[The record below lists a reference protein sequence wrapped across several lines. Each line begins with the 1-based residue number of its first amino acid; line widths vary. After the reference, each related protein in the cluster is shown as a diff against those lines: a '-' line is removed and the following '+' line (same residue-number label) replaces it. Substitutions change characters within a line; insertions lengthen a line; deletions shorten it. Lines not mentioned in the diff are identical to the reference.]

1 MFRIHIGGKMSQN
14 GSTIPRRQ
22 LGRHLRDLRQQ
33 SGLTI
38 ANVAKAIERG
48 DSTVQRLETAD
59 PAVRI
64 RLWDIE
70 AICRVLGADETTTEG
85 LKGLAQQAN
94 TKHWWHEYGDL
105 IPEDFDVYIGLE
117 ADATKLTSYA
127 ELVPGLA
134 QTANF
139 ARSLFTTAHPEA
151 TPAEID
157 RRVEIRLNRQ
167 VLFTRKAHPIE
178 VDMVLDQSVL
188 HRVIGSAK
196 IMATQLRHLADLS
209 TRDNFTIRVLPYSA
223 GLPLGDL
230 TGPFIVLDF
239 GAGADG
245 QPIEPT
251 VVYVES
257 YTGAMYFTDQ
267 RVVERYRRAAAEHR
281 KLALNEPASRDLLRK
296 TAREFMA

>member
-1 MFRIHIGGKMSQN
+1 MSQS

-38 ANVAKAIERG
+38 ASVAKAIERG

-94 TKHWWHEYGDL
+94 TKHWWHEYGDV

-117 ADATKLTSYA
+117 ADAKKLTSYA

-134 QTANF
+134 QTADF
-139 ARSLFTTAHPEA
+139 ARSLFTTVHPEA
-151 TPAEID
+151 RAAEID
-157 RRVEIRLNRQ
+157 RRVEIRMNRQ
-167 VLFTRKAHPIE
+167 VLFTRKARPIE
-178 VDMVLDQSVL
+178 VDMVLDESVL
-188 HRVIGSAK
+188 HRVIGNAK
-196 IMATQLRHLADLS
+196 IMAAQLRRLADLS
-209 TRDNFTIRVLPYSA
+209 TRDNFSIRVLPFAA
-223 GLPLGDL
+223 GLPLGDP

-239 GAGADG
+239 GLDG
-245 QPIEPT
+245 NGQTVEPT

-267 RVVERYRRAAAEHR
+267 RVVERYQRAAMKHR
-281 KLALNEPASRDLLRK
+281 GLALGEQASRDLLRK
-296 TAREFMA
+296 AAREFTT

>member
-1 MFRIHIGGKMSQN
+1 MSQN

-38 ANVAKAIERG
+38 ASVAKAIERG

-94 TKHWWHEYGDL
+94 TKHWWHEYGDV

-117 ADATKLTSYA
+117 ADAKKLTSYA

-134 QTANF
+134 QTPDF
-139 ARSLFTTAHPEA
+139 ARSLFTTVHPEA
-151 TPAEID
+151 TSSEID
-157 RRVEIRLNRQ
+157 RRVEIRMNRQ
-167 VLFTRKAHPIE
+167 VLFTRKACPIE
-178 VDMVLDQSVL
+178 VDMVLDESVL
-188 HRVIGSAK
+188 HRVIGSTK
-196 IMATQLRHLADLS
+196 IMATQLRRLADLS
-209 TRDNFTIRVLPYSA
+209 TRDNFSIRVLPFAA
-223 GLPLGDL
+223 GLPLGDP

-239 GAGADG
+239 GLDG
-245 QPIEPT
+245 NGQTIEPT

-267 RVVERYRRAAAEHR
+267 RVVERYQRAATKHR
-281 KLALNEPASRDLLRK
+281 GLALGAQASRDLLRK
-296 TAREFMA
+296 AAREFAT